1 MFFIANVDFMMFLFV
16 TFWLFGIKTPQIMNF
31 GGFGVPRQTLE
42 TAPLAPDGLAR
53 EGILHLG
60 TMMPGY
66 QVPWYLT
73 YRHLAVW

>member
-1 MFFIANVDFMMFLFV
+1 MIFDDLG
-16 TFWLFGIKTPQIMNF
+16 LPSQGGKTEPF
-31 GGFGVPRQTLE
+31 R
-42 TAPLAPDGLAR
+42 PDGLAR